1 MTQSATITHIVGNIN
16 TTWQRMQLSTTPPIQ
31 TPLEHSAR
39 LSKQSGMQ
47 VFLKNEQLQHTGS
60 FKYRGALSRILSLD
74 DAGRQNGVITA
85 SSGNHGMACAMA
97 AREAGVALTV
107 YVPHD
112 ASPLK
117 VEKIRG
123 FGATVIHADG
133 DCLVAEKA
141 AAKDAEE
148 QGMTY
153 ISPYND
159 ELVMAG
165 QGTIGKELLHQ
176 QPHLDAVFI
185 AVGGGGL
192 ISGIGAWLKAHSP
205 RTKIIGC
212 WPHNAPAMAECLKA
226 GKIKEVDET
235 ATLSDG
241 TAGGVD
247 DGAITFE
254 VCQQVIDDTIRVSE
268 DAIASALKD
277 MVAFDST
284 IVEGAAAVA
293 IAGALEYAPQLAG
306 KNVAIILCGKNIAF
320 DKLKG
325 VLCAD

>member
-1 MTQSATITHIVGNIN
+1 MSQALSITKIVGNIN
-16 TTWQRMQLSTTPPIQ
+16 TSWQRMQASNTPPIE
-31 TPLEHSAR
+31 TPLDFSPR
-39 LSKQSGMQ
+39 LSQETGMQ
-47 VFLKNEQLQHTGS
+47 VYLKNEQLQHTGS

-74 DAGRQNGVITA
+74 ETGRRQGVITA

-97 AREAGVALTV
+97 AREAGVSLTV
-107 YVPHD
+107 HVPKD
-112 ASPLK
+112 ASALK
-117 VEKIRG
+117 VEKIRS

-133 DCLVAEKA
+133 DCLLAEKT
-141 AAKDAEE
+141 AAKQADKS
-148 QGMTY
+148 GMTY

-205 RTKIIGC
+205 HTKVVGC
-212 WPHNAPAMAECLKA
+212 WPQNAPAMAECLQA
-226 GKIKEVDET
+226 GEIKHVDEQP
-235 ATLSDG
+235 TLSDG

-254 VCQQVIDDTIRVSE
+254 VCQQVIDDTVMVSE
-268 DAIASALKD
+268 DAIASALKN
-277 MVAFDST
+277 MVACDST

-293 IAGALEYAPQLAG
+293 IAGALQYAPQLQG
-306 KNVAIILCGKNIAF
+306 KNVAVIVCGKNIAF
-320 DKLKG
+320 DKLKR
-325 VLCAD
+325 VICC